1 MRMVLH
7 ELFPAVAQKILGI
20 FLTGQGCQSCQRLR
34 LFFEGSLAPAVLFFQ
49 FHMGGAGVYQ
59 SPEAVG
65 FLARELA
72 ADRGKTVCGI
82 FFQILFYCL
91 NVGLKIGMDK
101 IDIGIEFPGRL
112 DGVSQILLHRL
123 MVAAVHEEKLA
134 GSGKALRR
142 FEALIPV
149 FLRLLRLH
157 GNLRPIV
164 VPVGEEDAQKAAAVH
179 GLPVHLGI
187 GGFVSSALFRFII
200 KSHRLHA
207 ATESHRLHAGLLEKL
222 GHLTCVSEGIREIA
236 HRAEAAELFRLP
248 HAGEEVAHGRLT
260 AGQEL
265 ILKDVPGAHMET
277 AFLHI
282 FFQFFPVLRA
292 DLQIVVQN
300 DGLPVQM
307 EIPVTLILFKKLH
320 GVIHQFDEFDSVFLK
335 R

>member
-20 FLTGQGCQSCQRLR
+20 FLTGQGRQSCQGLR

-101 IDIGIEFPGRL
+101 IDIGIELPGRL

-134 GSGKALRR
+134 GSSKA
-142 FEALIPV
+142 PS
-149 FLRLLRLH
+149 
-157 GNLRPIV
+157 P
-164 VPVGEEDAQKAAAVH
+164 P
-179 GLPVHLGI
+179 
-187 GGFVSSALFRFII
+187 
-200 KSHRLHA
+200 
-207 ATESHRLHAGLLEKL
+207 
-222 GHLTCVSEGIREIA
+222 
-236 HRAEAAELFRLP
+236 
-248 HAGEEVAHGRLT
+248 
-260 AGQEL
+260 
-265 ILKDVPGAHMET
+265 
-277 AFLHI
+277 
-282 FFQFFPVLRA
+282 
-292 DLQIVVQN
+292 
-300 DGLPVQM
+300 
-307 EIPVTLILFKKLH
+307 
-320 GVIHQFDEFDSVFLK
+320 
-335 R
+335 